1 MREGEKDEND
11 ALHAETMDK
20 MAPLWKNIS
29 QQQQQQKRL
38 SLSTPHMN
46 PLAKSLMIGEARD
59 QELLGS
65 ATTYVYKKLP
75 EGDLNAHFFFPP
87 GFDHTIERRSVIV
100 FLHGGMWDIS
110 APTQF
115 IPHCH
120 HFASR
125 GMIAVTAE
133 YRTEA
138 KLNGG
143 PIEAAEDAKTAISF
157 LRYHASQ
164 MGVDPERIIICG
176 AAAGAHAALC
186 AALHPHTNTEI
197 PSPVPQGMVL
207 FGPVSDTSPR
217 GGIKSELFA
226 TPKEAKTHSPL
237 NHLPQKGLPPCL
249 IFHGEADRMVP
260 LDQSIK
266 FVKKYSKK
274 KNKCD
279 LVDFRGAGHTF
290 FNFNSDER
298 NYALTLRSMDYFLV
312 DLGILEPDPL
322 AGEFD

>member
-1 MREGEKDEND
+1 
-11 ALHAETMDK
+11 
-20 MAPLWKNIS
+20 
-29 QQQQQQKRL
+29 
-38 SLSTPHMN
+38 MN
-46 PLAKSLMIGEARD
+46 PLAKSLMIGETRD

-65 ATTYVYKKLP
+65 ATTYVYEQTP
-75 EGDLNAHFFFPP
+75 DGDLNAHFFFPP
-87 GFDHTIERRSVIV
+87 EFDYKTDRRAVIL
-100 FLHGGMWDIS
+100 FFHGGMWDIS

-133 YRTEA
+133 YRTQA

-143 PIEAAEDAKTAISF
+143 PAEAATDAKTMISF
-157 LRYHASQ
+157 LRYHAAQ
-164 MGVDPERIIICG
+164 MGIDPERIIVCG

-186 AALHPHTNTEI
+186 ATLHPHENAKI
-197 PSPVPQGMVL
+197 PSPMPRGLIL

-217 GGIKSELFA
+217 GGISSELFPS
-226 TPKEAKTHSPL
+226 PKEAKAHSPL
-237 NHLPQKGLPPCL
+237 NHLPQKNLPPCL

-260 LDQSIK
+260 LEQSIK
-266 FVKKYSKK
+266 FAKKYSRKR
-274 KNKCD
+274 NKCK
-279 LVDFRGAGHTF
+279 LIDFRAAGHTF

-298 NYALTLRSMDYFLV
+298 NYAITLRSTDFFLV

-322 AGEFD
+322 AEDFV